1 MISFSR
7 ATQLTGFVLSK
18 PIRTEEK
25 AMKITWKF
33 SGCGMPPALRI
44 LGWVSLLLPAMMI
57 VGLRPAETQAPKRGG
72 RVVIVSA
79 QEPRTL
85 MPHMDLLTL
94 SREVQRLTFDGLLTI
109 DEKGEYVPR
118 LAAEVPSVENG
129 GVSTDARTYTF
140 KLRRGVKWQ
149 DGAPFTSADVEFTW
163 KVIIDPKL
171 PVPSR
176 VVWADVSRVELPDPY
191 TVRFHFDKPN
201 LVFLGT
207 VASDRGYIVP
217 KHLLEGKDIA
227 NSEFNR
233 KPVGTG
239 PFVVKEWVSGSHVQ
253 LGRNPDYWE
262 AGKPTLDEVLVRI
275 IPGTAAQRAALQRQE
290 ADLLLHVPTADVAF
304 VKGLADYQLVPAPSY
319 AWWHFWLN
327 NEDPI
332 LQDRRVRQAL
342 THAVDKAAITSSVMA
357 GLVSPLH
364 AVLPPAHWAHNP
376 SVRAYAY
383 DPARAAQLLEEAGW
397 KVGSGG
403 IRQKDGRP
411 LTLEI
416 LNIAG
421 EAERLQIVQ
430 IVQAGWRQLGVDA
443 RIRNIDGPAFPPTMS
458 KGEFQVAYGWF
469 GEEQEPV
476 FTLWLGTNWQRY
488 KNEQGMGLLRQALTT
503 PGRAKRIEMVRA
515 FQAQAAEDAATLPLA
530 PRVLLNA
537 ASKHLKGY
545 APSVAGSLWNV
556 ADWSKE

>member
-1 MISFSR
+1 MWRGVVVAAVVIGMIGIWG
-7 ATQLTGFVLSK
+7 GFGSVEAGAK
-18 PIRTEEK
+18 K
-25 AMKITWKF
+25 
-33 SGCGMPPALRI
+33 
-44 LGWVSLLLPAMMI
+44 
-57 VGLRPAETQAPKRGG
+57 GG
-72 RVVIVSA
+72 RAVIASA

-85 MPHMDLLTL
+85 LPHFDLLTL
-94 SREVQRLTFDGLLTI
+94 TREVQRLVFDGLLTLN
-109 DEKGEYVPR
+109 DKGEYVAR
-118 LAAEVPSVENG
+118 LAVEVPSVENG
-129 GVSTDARTYTF
+129 GISADGKIYTF
-140 KLRRGVKWQ
+140 KLRPGVKWH
-149 DGAPFTSADVEFTW
+149 DGKPFTSADVDFTLR
-163 KVIIDPKL
+163 VITDQKL

-176 VVWADVSRVELPDPY
+176 VVWADVVKTEAPDAQ
-191 TVRFHFDKPN
+191 TIRFHFAKPN
-201 LVFLGT
+201 LAFLGT
-207 VASDRGYIVP
+207 VASDRGYILP
-217 KHLLEGKDIA
+217 RHLLDGTDIVK
-227 NSEFNR
+227 SEFNR

-239 PFVVKEWVSGSHVQ
+239 PFQVKEWTAGSHV
-253 LGRNPDYWE
+253 LLMRNPAYWQKE
-262 AGKPTLDEVLVRI
+262 RPYLDEVLVRI
-275 IPGTAAQRAALQRQE
+275 LPGTAAQRAALQRGE
-290 ADLLLHVPTADVAF
+290 VDLQLHVPTADVAF
-304 VKGLADYQLVPAPSY
+304 VKGLADYQIQPQPSY

-376 SVRAYAY
+376 SVRVYAY
-383 DPARAAQLLEEAGW
+383 DLARATQLLEEAGW

-556 ADWSKE
+556 VDWSKE

>member
-1 MISFSR
+1 MRIAWNSPGR
-7 ATQLTGFVLSK
+7 WTLPATC
-18 PIRTEEK
+18 I
-25 AMKITWKF
+25 
-33 SGCGMPPALRI
+33 LR
-44 LGWVSLLLPAMMI
+44 WVSILLLAMMI
-57 VGLRPAETQAPKRGG
+57 VGPGPADAQAPKKGG

-118 LAAEVPSVENG
+118 LAAEVPTVENG
-129 GVSTDARTYTF
+129 GVSADARTYTF

-149 DGAPFTSADVEFTW
+149 DGTPFTSADVEFTW
-163 KVIIDPKL
+163 KVITDPKL

-176 VVWADVSRVELPDPY
+176 VVWADVSRVELPDAH

-253 LGRNPDYWE
+253 LSRNPDYWE
-262 AGKPTLDEVLVRI
+262 AGKPSLDEVLVRI
-275 IPGTAAQRAALQRQE
+275 IPGTAAQRAVLQRQE

-304 VKGLADYQLVPAPSY
+304 VKGLADYHLVAAPSY

-342 THAVDKAAITSSVMA
+342 TLGLDKAAITSSVMA

-364 AVLPPAHWAHNP
+364 AVLPPAHWTHNP
-376 SVRAYAY
+376 SVRVYAF

-397 KVGSGG
+397 KAGPGG

-411 LTLEI
+411 LALEA

-421 EAERLQIVQ
+421 EAERLQVVQ
-430 IVQAGWRQLGVDA
+430 IVQAGWRQLGIDA
-443 RIRNIDGPAFPPTMS
+443 KIRNIDGPAFPPTMS

-476 FTLWLGTNWQRY
+476 FNLWLGTNWQRY
-488 KNEQGMGLLRQALTT
+488 KNDQGLDLLRQTLTT
-503 PGRAKRIEMVRA
+503 PSRAKRIELVRA
-515 FQAQAAEDAATLPLA
+515 FQGQAAEDVPTLPLA

-537 ASKHLKGY
+537 VGKRLKGY
-545 APSVAGSLWNV
+545 APSVAGSLWNA